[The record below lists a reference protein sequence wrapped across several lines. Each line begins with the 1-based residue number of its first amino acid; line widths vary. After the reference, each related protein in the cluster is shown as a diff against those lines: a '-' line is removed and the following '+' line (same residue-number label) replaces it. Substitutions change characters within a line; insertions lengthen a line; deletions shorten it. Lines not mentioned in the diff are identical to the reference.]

1 MIDPA
6 TIAAIVAEARACFL
20 EEDAPEYLTML
31 SQGIETLE
39 AAFKNPSTAT
49 NLDRVY
55 KDLGR
60 AAHSLKGG
68 AGMAELSSLNQV
80 SHKLEDL
87 LEALEQ
93 SRIEDKDTALQL
105 MILASEE
112 IHNLVD
118 LATSGHEDNHSRLE
132 IIGALEEF
140 LTTASSAT
148 QAIDLS
154 ISNQSDF
161 VKTALNVDLEAVLQR
176 LENFINQKNPES
188 VIQSEFKLLEA
199 QCTFFGEAF
208 NFPVLLELISL
219 IQQLT
224 SLQTISTVEL
234 SKLVIAEIRN
244 LRSQFFEG
252 KTPTIS
258 EAFTSLL
265 PTPEKTPAQEKPRS
279 DVPETS
285 SRENEVYLR
294 VPLSRLE
301 FLSNTV
307 GELLINYES
316 LLLYENQLKQA
327 SFNIKKR
334 FQQLNP
340 LKEKVESIYDQQ
352 TINQETSTTS
362 KEFDAL
368 EFDSYSEVHTTLQ
381 QFQELMVQVQEIRED
396 IDLVNQEFHETL
408 VTIKNSINHLDENL
422 TQSRLVT
429 FGTLANGFIQPIE
442 KLSQRFQKSVNLII
456 EGDNVWVDQSVLEQ
470 LRTPLNHLIRNAF
483 DHGIEAPQTRID
495 HGKNATGT
503 IQLSAKTQSNQVVI
517 ELKDDGGGINL
528 QKVYDKAVK
537 LGLSPATKTID
548 KFTKEQVL
556 SFIFQP
562 GFSTTDKV
570 TELSGRGL
578 GLDIVKLQIEK
589 LRGTIKVDTN
599 SGQGSKFTINIP
611 LSLNIVSLLLFR
623 CQKQILAIT
632 SIEVKSIILLNDV
645 EKNKNLTKIIWQEQE
660 INLFPLANILPYNQA
675 NIFLPQDYLPKIALI
690 LSVNQNHVAIA
701 IDEILDERQLVVKPF
716 DEVIP
721 VPPYVGGCTILGTGQ
736 VVPILLSDYFGS
748 LWQNL
753 EKEKKTQQPEEIS
766 ILVIDD
772 SIAVRRT
779 LTQILT
785 QCNYQVVECRDGK
798 EAWDLLT
805 QGNQPKFDLAI
816 SDLEMP
822 RMDGFTL
829 LQNLKSHPSWRKLPV
844 MVLTSREN
852 VLHRQ
857 KAMSLGASGYF
868 TKPFNPALFL
878 EAIANLLEN

>member
-31 SQGIETLE
+31 SQGIESLE
-39 AAFKNPSTAT
+39 AAYKNPSTNT
-49 NLDRVY
+49 NLDHVY
-55 KDLGR
+55 KNLGR

-68 AGMAELSSLNQV
+68 AGMAELTSLNKV
-80 SHKLEDL
+80 AHKLEDL

-93 SRIEDKDTALQL
+93 SRIEDKTTALQL
-105 MILASEE
+105 IILASEQ

-118 LATSGHEDNHSRLE
+118 LATSGHLDNNSPLE

-140 LTTASSAT
+140 LSTVSSGT
-148 QAIDLS
+148 QTIDLS

-176 LENFINQKNPES
+176 LEKCINQKNAAPVIES
-188 VIQSEFKLLEA
+188 ELKILEQ

-208 NFPVLLELISL
+208 NFPVLLEVVSL
-219 IQQLT
+219 TQQVKNLK
-224 SLQTISTVEL
+224 TITTIEL

-244 LRSQFFEG
+244 LRTQFFDE

-258 EAFTSLL
+258 SAFTSLL
-265 PTPEKTPAQEKPRS
+265 PTPENIQPQEKPLKN
-279 DVPETS
+279 VQETF
-285 SRENEVYLR
+285 SRDNELYLR

-327 SFNIKKR
+327 SVNIKKR

-352 TINQETSTTS
+352 TINQETSSTS
-362 KEFDAL
+362 KEFDSI
-368 EFDSYSEVHTTLQ
+368 EFDSYSEVHSTLQ

-408 VTIKNSINHLDENL
+408 VTLKNSINSLDENL

-442 KLSQRFQKSVNLII
+442 KLSQRFQKSVNFII
-456 EGDNVWVDQSVLEQ
+456 EGDSVWVDQSVLEQ
-470 LRTPLNHLIRNAF
+470 LRTPLTHLIRNAF
-483 DHGIEAPQTRID
+483 DHGIEAPQTRIEQ
-495 HGKNATGT
+495 GKNATGT
-503 IQLSAKTQSNQVVI
+503 IKLSAKTQSNLVII

-528 QKVYDKAVK
+528 QKVYDKAIK
-537 LGLSPATKTID
+537 LGLSPATKTLEQL
-548 KFTKEQVL
+548 TKEQVL
-556 SFIFQP
+556 SFIFYP
-562 GFSTTDKV
+562 GFSTADKV

-589 LRGTIKVDTN
+589 LRGTIKVDTD
-599 SGQGSKFTINIP
+599 SGQGSKFTISIP

-632 SIEVKSIILLNDV
+632 SIEVKTIILLNDV
-645 EKNKNLTKIIWQEQE
+645 QKNENFTKIFWQDQE
-660 INLFPLANILPYNQA
+660 INLFPLANILPYNQL
-675 NIFLPQDYLPKIALI
+675 NIFSHQDYLPKIGLI
-690 LSVNQNHVAIA
+690 LNVNQNLVAIA
-701 IDEILDERQLVVKPF
+701 VDEILDERPLVVKPF

-736 VVPILLSDYFGS
+736 VVPILVSDYFAS

-753 EKEKKTQQPEEIS
+753 EKQQKTQQPEEIS

-785 QCNYQVVECRDGK
+785 QCNYQVVQCRDGK

-805 QGNQPKFDLAI
+805 QDNQPKFDLAI

-829 LQNLKSHPSWRKLPV
+829 LQNIKTHPSWQKLPV

-857 KAMSLGASGYF
+857 KAMSLGASSYF